1 MNPIIPIKRLFRV
14 AAYTSTAIGLISVG
28 PAFVVGVTLG
38 KIHPGNFVLLKL
50 LLYSLIGISLFV
62 FFIWIINIAFLTYL
76 DDRPLFSGKIKIR
89 QVGSYLVC
97 LLLMTSIRLLANPYL
112 SDPEK
117 LDQIFNWKMRE
128 FGIQAGA
135 LDYSPFTTWS
145 FQLLIMVFV
154 IVSINTVVLIIQE
167 LVMLNEKKTRV
178 ENENFQLRIK
188 NMEAA
193 NLKLQQQLQPHFLFN
208 SLNVLKTLIKK
219 QPDQAETYLKRL
231 SDFLRASVS
240 FDSANTVRFEDELKL
255 STDYIEMQ
263 KIRFKNAI
271 QYEIDI
277 PESVHEGFLPL
288 FSIQLLLENAIKH
301 NAFTKDSPLFIKVSY
316 CDGWIKVSNNIQQKA
331 AMEPSSGMGL
341 TNLSE
346 RYRILSGEEINI
358 QSTDSEF
365 SVSIKILQH
374 ENSNH

>member
-1 MNPIIPIKRLFRV
+1 MNSIIPIKRLFRV

-62 FFIWIINIAFLTYL
+62 FFIWLINIAFLNYL
-76 DDRPLFSGKIKIR
+76 GDRPLFSGKIKIR
-89 QVGSYLVC
+89 QVGSYLAC

-135 LDYSPFTTWS
+135 FDYSPFTTWS

-167 LVMLNEKKTRV
+167 LVMLNEKKTRI
-178 ENENFQLRIK
+178 ETENFQLKIK

-193 NLKLQQQLQPHFLFN
+193 NLKLKQQLQPHFLFN

-240 FDSANTVRFEDELKL
+240 FDSANMVKFEDELKL
-255 STDYIEMQ
+255 SMDYIEMQ

-316 CDGWIKVSNNIQQKA
+316 RDSWIIVSNNIQQKTV
-331 AMEPSSGMGL
+331 MEPSSGMGL

-346 RYRILSGEEINI
+346 RYRILSGNEIDI
-358 QSTDSEF
+358 QSTTSEF

>member
-1 MNPIIPIKRLFRV
+1 MNSIIPIKRFFRV
-14 AAYTSTAIGLISVG
+14 AAFTSTAIGLISVG
-28 PAFVVGVTLG
+28 PAFVVGITLG

-62 FFIWIINIAFLTYL
+62 FSIWLINIAFLNYL
-76 DDRPLFSGKIKIR
+76 GDRPLFSGKIKIR
-89 QVGSYLVC
+89 QVGSYLAC

-117 LDQIFNWKMRE
+117 LDQIFNWKMKE

-135 LDYSPFTTWS
+135 FDFMPFTNWS
-145 FQLLIMVFV
+145 FQLLIMLFV
-154 IVSINTVVLIIQE
+154 IISINTVVLIIQE
-167 LVMLNEKKTRV
+167 LVMLNEKKTRI
-178 ENENFQLRIK
+178 ETENFQLKIK

-193 NLKLQQQLQPHFLFN
+193 NLKLKQQLQPHFLFN
-208 SLNVLKTLIKK
+208 SLNVLKTLIRK
-219 QPDQAETYLKRL
+219 QPDNAETYLKRL

-240 FDSANTVRFEDELKL
+240 FDSANTVKFEDELKL
-255 STDYIEMQ
+255 SMDYIEMQ

-271 QYEIDI
+271 HYEIDI
-277 PESVHEGFLPL
+277 PQSVHEGFLPL

-316 CDGWIKVSNNIQQKA
+316 RDGWIKVSNNIQQKT

-346 RYRILSGEEINI
+346 RYRILSGDEIIIESNN
-358 QSTDSEF
+358 SEF

>member
-1 MNPIIPIKRLFRV
+1 MNSIIPIKRLFRV
-14 AAYTSTAIGLISVG
+14 AASTSTAIGLISVG
-28 PAFVVGVTLG
+28 PAFVVGITLG
-38 KIHPGNFVLLKL
+38 KMNPSSIVLLKL
-50 LLYSLIGISLFV
+50 LLYSLTGISLFV
-62 FFIWIINIAFLTYL
+62 FFIWLINIAFLNYL
-76 DDRPLFSGKIKIR
+76 GDKPLFSGKIKIR
-89 QVGSYLVC
+89 QVGSYLAC
-97 LLLMTSIRLLANPYL
+97 LLLMISIRLLANPYL
-112 SDPEK
+112 SDSEK
-117 LDQIFNWKMRE
+117 LDQIFKWKMKE

-135 LDYSPFTTWS
+135 FDFMPFTTWS

-167 LVMLNEKKTRV
+167 LVMLNEKKTRI
-178 ENENFQLRIK
+178 ETENFQLKIK

-193 NLKLQQQLQPHFLFN
+193 NLKLKQQLQPHFLFN

-219 QPDQAETYLKRL
+219 QPDQAETYLKQL

-240 FDSANTVRFEDELKL
+240 FDSANNVKFEDELKL
-255 STDYIEMQ
+255 SMDYIEMQ

-271 QYEIDI
+271 HYEIDI
-277 PESVHEGFLPL
+277 PDSLRDGLLPL

-316 CDGWIKVSNNIQQKA
+316 HDGWIKVSNNIQQKT

-346 RYRILSGEEINI
+346 RYRILSGDEINI
-358 QSTDSEF
+358 ESTDSEF